1 MFFVLS
7 RVFGIVTVPSNFF
20 VNAGLTGIALL
31 RTRYAASARRL
42 VVASILLI
50 AAIGF
55 LPIGDML
62 ARPLEGRFPA
72 TSVLAPPT
80 GIVVLGG
87 VILPAITAARGQ
99 VSLNDAAE
107 RLTAAA
113 ELARQF
119 PNARIVFSG
128 GNGDLIGGRPEGD
141 FVIRFFESLSVAR
154 GRITVENQSRN
165 TAENA
170 LYSKRIIDP
179 KAGERWLL
187 ITSAVHM
194 PRAVGA
200 FRQAGFS
207 VEPYPVDYLTTGQ
220 RHLWQLS
227 GSAVGGIRVT
237 DTAAHEWLGLFSYW
251 ITNRI
256 PVIFPGPATI
266 KIK

>member
-7 RVFGIVTVPSNFF
+7 RVFGIVTVPSNLF
-20 VNAGLTGIALL
+20 VIAGLIGIVLL
-31 RTRYAASARRL
+31 RTRYAVAGRRL

-72 TSVLAPPT
+72 TTSLPAPPN
-80 GIVVLGG
+80 GIIVLGG
-87 VILPAITAARGQ
+87 IILPAITAARGQ

-107 RLTAAA
+107 RLTATAD
-113 ELARQF
+113 LARQF
-119 PNARIVFSG
+119 PDARIVFSG
-128 GNGDLIGGRPEGD
+128 GNGDLIGGQPEGD
-141 FVIRFFESLSVAR
+141 FAIRFFENLGLAR
-154 GRITVENQSRN
+154 GRVTVENQSRN

-170 LYSKRIIDP
+170 LYSNRLIVP

-187 ITSAVHM
+187 ITSAMHM

-200 FRQAGFS
+200 FRQAGFA
-207 VEPYPVDYLTTGQ
+207 VEPYPVDYLTTGR

-227 GSAVGGIRVT
+227 DSAVGGVRVT
-237 DTAAHEWLGLFSYW
+237 DTAAHEWLGLFIYW

-256 PVIFPGPATI
+256 PVFFPGPVMI
-266 KIK
+266 K

>member
-1 MFFVLS
+1 MLFFLS
-7 RVFGIVTVPSNFF
+7 KIFSIVTVPSNLF
-20 VNAGLTGIALL
+20 VVTGLVGITLSC
-31 RTRYAASARRL
+31 TRYSSIGRRL
-42 VVASILLI
+42 IVASVVLI

-62 ARPLEGRFPA
+62 ARPLEERFPA
-72 TSVLAPPT
+72 TWVLAPPT

-107 RLTAAA
+107 RLTATA

-128 GNGDLIGGRPEGD
+128 GNGDLIGGQPEGD
-141 FVIRFFESLSVAR
+141 FIIRFFESLGVAR
-154 GRITVENQSRN
+154 GRVTVENQSRN

-170 LYSKRIIDP
+170 LYSKRLIVP

-200 FRQAGFS
+200 FRQAGFA
-207 VEPYPVDYLTTGQ
+207 VEPYPVDYLTTGR

-227 GSAVGGIRVT
+227 GSVVGGMRVT
-237 DTAAHEWLGLFSYW
+237 DAAAHEWLGLFVYW

-256 PVIFPGPATI
+256 PVFFPGPQTI
-266 KIK
+266 K